1 MKTETG
7 KIRSREKHKM
17 KDEKKTELKDE
28 KLEKVTGGVDTGM
41 SQNGKQPEGTG
52 KEPPVNTEYSAVDI
66 NGLEIIGPY
75 PYS

>member
-1 MKTETG
+1 
-7 KIRSREKHKM
+7 M

-28 KLEKVTGGVDTGM
+28 KLEKVTGGVDTGLN
-41 SQNGKQPEGTG
+41 QNGKQPESAQRSENCSGLLQG
-52 KEPPVNTEYSAVDI
+52 SGASGNAEQNTVDI